1 MAYTKAIHRPRKR
14 KKSSGELYRHADET
28 AMTDKELLEY
38 AAKAA
43 GIKGRWGREGYIERN
58 EGFIP
63 KGWRRAWNP
72 LNNDSDALRL
82 AVKLKMLVQVDY
94 SDSFR
99 YVTSAKCWS
108 RELERCVFASE
119 EVEPCPYAA
128 TRRAIVRA
136 AYEIGKE
143 KKDE

>member
-1 MAYTKAIHRPRKR
+1 MAGARQGRCAARVEYK
-14 KKSSGELYRHADET
+14 GD

-82 AVKLKMLVQVDY
+82 AVIL
-94 SDSFR
+94 
-99 YVTSAKCWS
+99 
-108 RELERCVFASE
+108 ELEIYHGDDEGEAVFVKVLRENEKPWYIE
-119 EVEPCPYAA
+119 EMYNSDPYAA

-136 AYEIGKE
+136 AAEIGKAMP
-143 KKDE
+143 